1 MKINGPESL
10 RGSFHLAIVLVL
22 AIFSYC
28 LLRWVESSIQVQLPN
43 IQAPVLSI
51 EKFHAV
57 RMSMTGLREYVVE
70 APLLRQLP
78 GKLGTKIEQPTL
90 DWYQQD
96 GKSRKW
102 QFRAEKGWIAAD
114 QKTIRLEGAVVMY
127 GTTDS
132 GNSPIEVNTHD
143 VLINLG
149 DRYAET
155 TALSKAVTPGSELRA
170 VGIRAYL
177 DREKL
182 ELLSEVRGYYEP
194 YKKH

>member
-1 MKINGPESL
+1 M
-10 RGSFHLAIVLVL
+10 
-22 AIFSYC
+22 
-28 LLRWVESSIQVQLPN
+28 QLPN
-43 IQAPVLSI
+43 IQSPVLRI

-78 GKLGTKIEQPTL
+78 GKLGTKIEQPIL

-96 GKSRKW
+96 GKLRKW
-102 QFRAEKGWIAAD
+102 RFQAEKGWIAAG

-127 GTTDS
+127 GTVDS

-155 TALSKAVTPGSELRA
+155 TALSKALTLGSDLRA
-170 VGIRAYL
+170 IGIRAYL
-177 DREKL
+177 DSEKL
-182 ELLSEVRGYYEP
+182 ELLSEVSVHYEP
-194 YKKH
+194 YKN

>member
-1 MKINGPESL
+1 MKISGPESL
-10 RGSFHLAIVLVL
+10 SGLCHTAIVLVL

-28 LLRWVESSIQVQLPN
+28 LLRWVASSVQMQLPN
-43 IQAPVLSI
+43 IQSPVLRI

-78 GKLGTKIEQPTL
+78 GKLGTKIEQPIL

-96 GKSRKW
+96 GKLRKW
-102 QFRAEKGWIAAD
+102 RFQAEKGWIAAG

-127 GTTDS
+127 GTVDS

-155 TALSKAVTPGSELRA
+155 TALSKALTLGSDLRA
-170 VGIRAYL
+170 IGIRAYL
-177 DREKL
+177 DSEKL
-182 ELLSEVRGYYEP
+182 ELLSEVSVHYEP
-194 YKKH
+194 YKN